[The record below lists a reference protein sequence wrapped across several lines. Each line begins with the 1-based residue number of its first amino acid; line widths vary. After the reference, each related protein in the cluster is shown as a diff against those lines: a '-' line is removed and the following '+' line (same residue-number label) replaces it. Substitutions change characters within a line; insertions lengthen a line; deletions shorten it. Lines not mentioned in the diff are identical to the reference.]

1 MKFVFENT
9 WGIEVR
15 QMVRGERSRGHRG
28 GESSINHGV
37 RGSKNERWEPEL
49 DLDPRRYPRDDDD
62 ELPYTADDEYI
73 WPTPED
79 EEDD

>member
-28 GESSINHGV
+28 GEGSISHGV
-37 RGSKNERWEPEL
+37 RGSKDERWEPEAGSGS
-49 DLDPRRYPRDDDD
+49 PP
-62 ELPYTADDEYI
+62 LPKG
-73 WPTPED
+73 
-79 EEDD
+79 

>member
-15 QMVRGERSRGHRG
+15 QMVRGERIWGHRS
-28 GESSINHGV
+28 GESSISHGV
-37 RGSKNERWEPEL
+37 RGSKDERGEPEM
-49 DLDPRRYPRDDDD
+49 DLDPRRYPRDDED
-62 ELPYTADDEYI
+62 ELYYTANDEYI
-73 WPTPED
+73 WPTLED